1 MLSIKK
7 ILVPTDFSDTADFAT
22 EWALELAARVEAE
35 VRLLNVYDYPS
46 YALPDGALIP
56 SSDVVADMLAEVETQ
71 LEARRVRFHERGVPV
86 SFEAR
91 QGAAVDDIVAH
102 AAEWSA
108 DLIVMGTHGRAG
120 LGHLLL
126 GSVAERVV
134 RKSPC
139 PVTTVRLPN
148 SAKA

>member
-1 MLSIKK
+1 MLTLNK
-7 ILVPTDFSDTADFAT
+7 ILVPTDFSETADFAT
-22 EWALELAARVEAE
+22 DWALELAAKVQGE

-56 SSDVVADMLAEVETQ
+56 SSDVVADMLTEVQTQ
-71 LEARRVRFHERGVPV
+71 LEERRQRFAHRQVPI
-86 SFEAR
+86 SYEAR

-102 AAEWSA
+102 AAEWGA
-108 DLIVMGTHGRAG
+108 DLIVMGTHGRTG

-134 RKSPC
+134 RKSHC
-139 PVTTVRLPN
+139 PVTTVRHPGLG
-148 SAKA
+148 K